1 MPTKV
6 TNSHL
11 FTGFCISVN
20 RAGLQQVTCHTCITS
35 YLPVQHLWCQRA
47 GSSIVDLT
55 ASNIALKA
63 GKNAAKTANLSGPS
77 VKDVYIKTYIYIR
90 HIPNKINVVTE
101 KNIQNFGNLW
111 SL

>member
-47 GSSIVDLT
+47 ESSIVDLT
-55 ASNIALKA
+55 ASNITLKA
-63 GKNAAKTANLSGPS
+63 GKNAAKIANLSGPS
-77 VKDVYIKTYIYIR
+77 VKDAEAIVELQLQCGTHIIIDIKMHDPCRLYCD
-90 HIPNKINVVTE
+90 K
-101 KNIQNFGNLW
+101 
-111 SL
+111 

>member
-6 TNSHL
+6 TNSRL

-20 RAGLQQVTCHTCITS
+20 RAGLQQVTCITS
-35 YLPVQHLWCQRA
+35 YLLVQHLWCQRA

-63 GKNAAKTANLSGPS
+63 GKNAAKTAKLSGPS
-77 VKDVYIKTYIYIR
+77 VRDAEAIVELQCGTHIIIDIKMHDPCRLYCD
-90 HIPNKINVVTE
+90 K
-101 KNIQNFGNLW
+101 
-111 SL
+111 